1 MYIDLVFG
9 INLIMDYL
17 LLTMMQKLAK
27 KNSVRGR
34 KVIAA
39 ILGGLGACISIAIPN
54 FRSGVIMIIFSVIL
68 AGGMLKIAF
77 RYDTIRALAKD
88 IVIYYAITFLV
99 GGILNY
105 IYYYTNAGYYITEF
119 VRTLPSR
126 SINFIYLMCLFGF
139 SAGFIQLVKKLLIQM
154 KGTRELF
161 YNVEL
166 VFDGKRLNCKGLL
179 DTGNQLRE
187 PISRKPVVIAD
198 FESIKAI
205 LPEELQSYSKDFVS
219 SAKHKDIDRYALK
232 IKWIPYHAV
241 GTDEGILPGIVFDE
255 INIIREQGISKNL
268 NITVAIYQGKLTV
281 DNSYHII
288 LHQEL
293 L

>member
-1 MYIDLVFG
+1 
-9 INLIMDYL
+9 MDYL

-255 INIIREQGISKNL
+255 INIIREQGISQNL